1 MNLAQLSWGLRAR
14 LGGIDGGRMARSLVR
29 IVAASTVTAA
39 LLAFALAALG
49 DITARGVLVRL
60 GVVAGGGVL
69 SLGVLLL
76 ALRALRVEELAMV
89 QELARSMRGR
99 FSAK

>member
-1 MNLAQLSWGLRAR
+1 M
-14 LGGIDGGRMARSLVR
+14 
-29 IVAASTVTAA
+29 
-39 LLAFALAALG
+39 
-49 DITARGVLVRL
+49 
-60 GVVAGGGVL
+60 

-76 ALRALRVEELAMV
+76 ALRVLRVEELSMV